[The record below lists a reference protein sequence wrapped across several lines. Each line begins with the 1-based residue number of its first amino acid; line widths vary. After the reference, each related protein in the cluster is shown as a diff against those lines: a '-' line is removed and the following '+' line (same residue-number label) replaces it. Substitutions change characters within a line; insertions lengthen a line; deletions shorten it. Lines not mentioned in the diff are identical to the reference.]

1 MTRITAL
8 YDACVLYPAPLR
20 DLLMQLAVTDLFR
33 AKWTDEIH
41 GEWIR
46 NLLENRPDL
55 RREQLER
62 TRSLMNS
69 HVRDCLVIGYEN
81 LIPALVLPDAKDRHV
96 LAAAIRSQTDVI
108 VTFNLKHF
116 PENVLAKY
124 GMVAQ
129 HPDEFV
135 KHLLEL
141 AASIVYE
148 AAKRQRQNLRNPPKT
163 VEEYLAALERQG
175 LVQTVGGLR
184 RFAELI

>member
-1 MTRITAL
+1 VSSFTAL
-8 YDACVLYPAPLR
+8 FDACVLYPAPLR

-41 GEWIR
+41 EEWMR
-46 NLLENRPDL
+46 NLLENRADL

-62 TRSLMNS
+62 TRDLMNA
-69 HVRDCLVIGYEN
+69 HVRDCLVIGYEE
-81 LIPALVLPDAKDRHV
+81 LIPALTLPDPGDRHV
-96 LAAAIRSQTDVI
+96 LAAAIRSRTDVI

-116 PENVLAKY
+116 PEDVLTRY
-124 GMVAQ
+124 GVDAQ

-135 KHLLEL
+135 THLLNL
-141 AASIVYE
+141 AAPTVCA
-148 AAKRQRQNLRNPPKT
+148 AAKRQRQSLKNPPKT

-175 LVQTVGGLR
+175 LAQTVAGLR